1 MSVHLERETA
11 RLKQRI
17 LDMCARTE
25 RAVQEAVQALTDRD
39 TERAQRLIADDDVLD
54 RCEVEIEEECL
65 KVLALYQPVATDLRF
80 IIAVMRLSGDLERIG
95 DLAVHIAERVL
106 EICREPPAGPPLD
119 FRPLAS
125 RTLAMLHESID
136 ALIELNSAK
145 AAEVIRSDDEVDAE
159 NRAVIEQIKA
169 RIRAHSHQLDVD
181 LNLMGI
187 ARHFER
193 IADHAVNI
201 AEDVIYLLEG
211 RIVRHQRADWG
222 PSDTPPR

>member
-1 MSVHLERETA
+1 MSLHLERETNHLKR
-11 RLKQRI
+11 RL

-25 RAVQEAVQALTDRD
+25 HAVQEAVQSLADRD
-39 TERAQRLIADDDVLD
+39 AERATRLIAEDDVLD
-54 RCEVEIEEECL
+54 RSEVEIEEECL

-80 IIAVMRLSGDLERIG
+80 IISVMRLSGDLERIG
-95 DLAVHIAERVL
+95 DLAVHIAERVI
-106 EICREPPAGPPLD
+106 EICREPPVSPPID

-125 RTLAMLHESID
+125 QTLAMLHQSID
-136 ALIELNSAK
+136 SFIELDGSK
-145 AAEVIRSDDEVDAE
+145 AAAVIREDDTVDAE
-159 NRAVIEQIKA
+159 NRSLVEQLKE
-169 RIRAHSHQLDVD
+169 RIRACPDNLDVD

-211 RIVRHQRADWG
+211 RIVRH
-222 PSDTPPR
+222 TPL

>member
-1 MSVHLERETA
+1 MSVHLERETT

-17 LDMCARTE
+17 LDMCARAE
-25 RAVQEAVQALTDRD
+25 RAVQEAVQSLSDRD
-39 TERAQRLIADDDVLD
+39 VERAQRLIEEDDILD

-95 DLAVHIAERVL
+95 DLAVHIAERVI
-106 EICREPPAGPPLD
+106 EICREPPAGPPVD

-125 RTLAMLHESID
+125 RTLAMLHQSID
-136 ALIELNSAK
+136 ALIELDGSK
-145 AAEVIRSDDEVDAE
+145 AADVIRSDDQVDAE
-159 NRAVIEQIKA
+159 NRALVDQIKA
-169 RIRAHSHQLDVD
+169 RIRARPENLDVD

-193 IADHAVNI
+193 IADHAVSI

-211 RIVRHQRADWG
+211 RIVRHTDLNGAAAGASR
-222 PSDTPPR
+222 

>member
-1 MSVHLERETA
+1 MSVHLERETG

-25 RAVQEAVQALTDRD
+25 RAVQEAVQSLAERDVDR
-39 TERAQRLIADDDVLD
+39 AARLVDEDDVLD

-95 DLAVHIAERVL
+95 DLAVHIAERVI
-106 EICREPPAGPPLD
+106 EICREPPVGPPLD

-125 RTLAMLHESID
+125 RTLAMLHQSID
-136 ALIELNSAK
+136 ALIELDGAK
-145 AAEVIRSDDEVDAE
+145 ATAVIRSDDEVDAE
-159 NRAVIEQIKA
+159 NRALVDQIKA
-169 RIRAHSHQLDVD
+169 RIRARPEQLDVD

-193 IADHAVNI
+193 IADHAVSI
-201 AEDVIYLLEG
+201 AEDVLYLLEG
-211 RIVRHQRADWG
+211 RIVRHSKLGGADSG
-222 PSDTPPR
+222 GA